1 MDSVPSSA
9 GCKQEVR
16 PPPCPV
22 CWGPCWWDGWRL
34 VAQMVAGA
42 DGLVVRLIEV
52 LRHRARCQDPMC
64 SGRSWTIYEAGGYPC
79 RTFVIAVAGLALAA
93 LAIEVGAT
101 LASVARR
108 CQCDPRTVGRW
119 KRWVGGFGDPAGLSR
134 LCSRLEP
141 DGFPPPRP
149 DGMLLAGA
157 VVLLLEHLARLLRDQ
172 GVPLEAGPGL
182 AAILRHQFDRFREV
196 SWLTRAS
203 PPLQVAGVM
212 AGV

>member
-1 MDSVPSSA
+1 MDFRPSSA

-34 VAQMVAGA
+34 VAQMLAGG
-42 DGLVVRLIEV
+42 DGLVVRLVEV
-52 LRHRARCQDPMC
+52 PRHRARCQDPTC
-64 SGRSWTIYEAGGYPC
+64 PGRSWTIYEAGGYPC
-79 RTFVIAVAGLALAA
+79 RTFVVAVAALALAA
-93 LAIEVGAT
+93 LAVEVGAT

-119 KRWVGGFGDPAGLSR
+119 KQWVGGLCDPATLSR

-149 DGMLLAGA
+149 KGMLLAGFL
-157 VVLLLEHLARLLRDQ
+157 VLLLEHLARLFREQ
-172 GVPLEAGPGL
+172 GVPLEPGPGL
-182 AAILRHQFDRFREV
+182 AAILRQQFDRFRTV

-203 PPLQVAGVM
+203 PPLPVEGALAGV
-212 AGV
+212 